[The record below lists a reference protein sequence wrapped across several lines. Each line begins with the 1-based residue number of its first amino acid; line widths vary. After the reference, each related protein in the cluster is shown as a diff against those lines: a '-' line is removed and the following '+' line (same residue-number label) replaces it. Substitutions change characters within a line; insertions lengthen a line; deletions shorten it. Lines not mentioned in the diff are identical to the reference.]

1 MKTNLLSFFTATL
14 LLCVALF
21 QQGCTDKCEDSY
33 TYTRYTPIYKQYA
46 DFRKDVVTTAPREL
60 QNTGKIYYK
69 TPYLYINELNEG
81 VHVFDNTDK
90 SNPQNIGF
98 IAIEGNMDIAIK
110 GDVMYAD
117 NYTDLLAV
125 NIANPQTP
133 VLDKRLNDV
142 FLDQYPVDPNLG
154 VLVDYAEEQVTEK
167 VDCTQGGGGIMLE
180 NDGIFEGDVLTNNT
194 GGAETSN
201 NNSSSGVGGSMA
213 RFTIPQNSNQLYIAT
228 ISQLKVFNI
237 SSLSNPQQ
245 GEAINL
251 GWNIETIY
259 PFKDKLMIGSMTGM
273 FIYDISNPMYP
284 SYMSEFSHAKACD
297 PVVAEG
303 NYAYVTLREGTNCGA
318 AADELIVVDISDM
331 YNPTAV
337 KHYPMTEPYGLG
349 IDNNTLFVCDGSDG
363 LKIYDATDVTTINEH
378 QIKQYKNIQAT
389 DVIPYNDVLMMIGT
403 DGFYQYDYSNLNDI
417 KLLSKI
423 EVQHN

>member
-1 MKTNLLSFFTATL
+1 M
-14 LLCVALF
+14 
-21 QQGCTDKCEDSY
+21 
-33 TYTRYTPIYKQYA
+33 
-46 DFRKDVVTTAPREL
+46 
-60 QNTGKIYYK
+60 
-69 TPYLYINELNEG
+69 
-81 VHVFDNTDK
+81 
-90 SNPQNIGF
+90 
-98 IAIEGNMDIAIK
+98 
-110 GDVMYAD
+110 
-117 NYTDLLAV
+117 
-125 NIANPQTP
+125 
-133 VLDKRLNDV
+133 
-142 FLDQYPVDPNLG
+142 
-154 VLVDYAEEQVTEK
+154 VDYAEEQVTEK

-213 RFTIPQNSNQLYIAT
+213 RFTIPQGSNQLYIAT

-245 GEAINL
+245 GESINL

-318 AADELIVVDISDM
+318 VANELIVVDISNM
-331 YNPTAV
+331 YSLTAV
-337 KHYPMTEPYGLG
+337 KHYPMTEPHGLG

>member
-1 MKTNLLSFFTATL
+1 MKTNILSLSAFAL
-14 LLCVALF
+14 LLCAALF
-21 QQGCTDKCEDSY
+21 QQSCSDKCEDTY
-33 TYTRYTPIYKQYA
+33 TYTNYTPVYKQYA
-46 DFRKDVVTTAPREL
+46 DFRKPIATEAPREL

-69 TPYLYINELNEG
+69 APYLYINELDKG
-81 VHVFDNTDK
+81 VHVFDNSDK

-110 GDVMYAD
+110 GDVLYAD
-117 NYTDLLAV
+117 NYTDLVAV
-125 NIANPQTP
+125 NIANPQAP
-133 VLDKRLNDV
+133 ILDKRLENV

-154 VLVDYAEEQVTEK
+154 ILVDYDEELVSTK
-167 VDCTQGGGGIMLE
+167 IDCSQGGGGIMID
-180 NDGIFEGDVLTNNT
+180 NMEGDVLTNT
-194 GGAETSN
+194 TTQGTSN
-201 NNSSSGVGGSMA
+201 NPTSSGVGGSMA
-213 RFTIPQNSNQLYIAT
+213 RFTIPQGSNQLYIAT
-228 ISQLKVFNI
+228 VSQLKVFDI

-245 GEAINL
+245 GQSMNL

-273 FIYDISNPMYP
+273 FIYDISNPMSP
-284 SYMSEFSHAKACD
+284 VYMSQFDHAKACD

-318 AADELIVVDISDM
+318 VADELIVVDISNM
-331 YNPTAV
+331 YAPIAV
-337 KHYPMTEPYGLG
+337 KNYPMTDPHGLG
-349 IDNNTLFVCDGSDG
+349 IDNGTLFVCDGSDG
-363 LKIYDATDVTTINEH
+363 LKIYDAADVSHIDEH

-423 EVQHN
+423 AAKRN